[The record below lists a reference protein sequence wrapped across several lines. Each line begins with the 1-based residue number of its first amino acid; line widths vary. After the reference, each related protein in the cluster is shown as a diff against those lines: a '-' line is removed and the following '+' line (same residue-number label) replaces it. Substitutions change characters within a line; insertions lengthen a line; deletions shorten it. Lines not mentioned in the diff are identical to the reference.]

1 MAVPLPDEK
10 VKKHS
15 ISNTPGKLL
24 HLRDG
29 RTLGYAEFGDLAG
42 KPVFFFHGFPGSRL
56 QREPGDL
63 IATSLGAHI
72 ITIDRPGFGLSS
84 FQPGRTLLD
93 WPDDVVALADA
104 LEIDQFA
111 SIGLSGG
118 GPYLLACAYK
128 IARRLTSATVID
140 GLGPLDQPGVFLGM
154 DRSGRIALG
163 IAKKA
168 PWWLI
173 RLILAPVVRKVQRNP
188 AGASK
193 SKHLP
198 ASAPQVDRDVFA
210 RPAIQAMNRA
220 DLLEAYR
227 NGVDGLSWELVVLT
241 RPWGFR
247 LEDIN
252 MKIYLWQG
260 EADTTIPLSMGKYIA
275 RTLPNCQ
282 ARFIPGEGHT
292 LMYNYW
298 QEILALALS

>member
-1 MAVPLPDEK
+1 

-15 ISNTPGKLL
+15 ISNTPGKLI

-29 RTLGYAEFGDLAG
+29 RALGYAEFGDLTG

-56 QREPGDL
+56 QRAPGDL

-72 ITIDRPGFGLSS
+72 ITIDRPGFGLSA

-93 WPDDVVALADA
+93 WPNDVAALADA

-111 SIGLSGG
+111 AIGLSGG

-128 IARRLTSATVID
+128 IPRRLTSATVIS
-140 GLGPLDQPGVFLGM
+140 GLGPLDQPGVNVGM
-154 DRSGRIALG
+154 DRSNHIVLG
-163 IAKKA
+163 IAKRT

-173 RLILAPVVRKVQRNP
+173 RLILAPAVSMVQRDP
-188 AGASK
+188 AAASK
-193 SKHLP
+193 YLP
-198 ASAPQVDRDVFA
+198 ASAPQVDKDVFA
-210 RPAIQAMNRA
+210 RPAVQAMNRA
-220 DLLEAYR
+220 DLLEACR
-227 NGVDGLSWELVVLT
+227 NGVDGLSWELALFT
-241 RPWGFR
+241 HPWGFR

-252 MKIYLWQG
+252 MKMYLWQG
-260 EADTTIPLSMGKYIA
+260 EADTTIPLSMGKYMA

-298 QEILALALS
+298 QDILALALS

>member
-1 MAVPLPDEK
+1 M
-10 VKKHS
+10 KKHS
-15 ISNTPGKLL
+15 ISNTPGKLI

-29 RTLGYAEFGDLAG
+29 RALSYAEFGDLAG

-56 QREPGDL
+56 QHAPGDL

-72 ITIDRPGFGLSS
+72 ITIDRPGFGLSA

-93 WPDDVVALADA
+93 WPNDVAALADA

-111 SIGLSGG
+111 AIGLSGG

-128 IARRLTSATVID
+128 IPRRLTSATVIN
-140 GLGPLDQPGVFLGM
+140 GLGPLDQPGVNLGM
-154 DRSGRIALG
+154 DRSNRIVLG
-163 IAKKA
+163 VAKRM

-173 RLILAPVVRKVQRNP
+173 RLILAPAVSIVQRDP
-188 AGASK
+188 AAVSK
-193 SKHLP
+193 YLP
-198 ASAPQVDRDVFA
+198 SSAPQVDKDVFA
-210 RPAIQAMNRA
+210 RPAVQAMNHV
-220 DLLEAYR
+220 DLLEACR
-227 NGVDGLSWELVVLT
+227 NGVDGLSWELVLFT

-247 LEDIN
+247 LADIN
-252 MKIYLWQG
+252 MKMYLWQG
-260 EADTTIPLSMGKYIA
+260 EADTTIPLSMGKYMA

-298 QEILALALS
+298 PDILALALS

>member
-1 MAVPLPDEK
+1 MEAITI
-10 VKKHS
+10 S
-15 ISNTPGKLL
+15 NTSNTPGKLI

-29 RTLGYAEFGDLAG
+29 RTLGYAEFGDLTG

-56 QREPGDL
+56 QRAPGDL

-72 ITIDRPGFGLSS
+72 ITIDRPGFGLSA

-93 WPDDVVALADA
+93 WPNDVAALADA

-111 SIGLSGG
+111 AIGLSGG

-128 IARRLTSATVID
+128 IPRRLTSATIIS
-140 GLGPLDQPGVFLGM
+140 GLGPLDQPGVNLGM
-154 DRSGRIALG
+154 DRSNRVVLG
-163 IAKKA
+163 AAKRT

-173 RLILAPVVRKVQRNP
+173 RLILAPAVSIVQRDP
-188 AGASK
+188 AVSK
-193 SKHLP
+193 YLP
-198 ASAPQVDRDVFA
+198 ASAPQVDKDVFA
-210 RPAIQAMNRA
+210 RPAVQAMNRA
-220 DLLEAYR
+220 DLLEACR
-227 NGVDGLSWELVVLT
+227 NGVDGLSWELVLFT

-252 MKIYLWQG
+252 MKMYLWQG
-260 EADTTIPLSMGKYIA
+260 EADTTIPLSMGKYMA
-275 RTLPNCQ
+275 RTLPDCQ

-298 QEILALALS
+298 QDILALALS